1 VKIDVLY
8 IRLCVS
14 SRRKTIRFARWQ
26 KMNFVYTIIKYS
38 KEALN
43 SFRFRHR
50 LPIVFANIRV

>member
-1 VKIDVLY
+1 MDVLY

-14 SRRKTIRFARWQ
+14 SRRNIKRFVRKQ
-26 KMNFVYTIIKYS
+26 KANFVYTIIKYS

-43 SFRFRHR
+43 SFRFRNK